1 MSYII
6 SSGWWC
12 DRTQVHPGSRR
23 NASDNR
29 IRSREFFD
37 VWYDCIKTYTSPEK
51 IIVIDSASPIKPKT
65 RQDVEFVSL
74 KRNFLHAEGCET
86 RLTGWTRAFLTG
98 AFYALMNDTDYS
110 VFVEQDCAVVG
121 GGIVEQA
128 IAEMEGRGK
137 KISYGKLDGMGSY
150 IEQSFVIIKND
161 YILEFIEHYLAI
173 PKTDNV
179 FDGMSPEIKFRTIN
193 EKDTFWY
200 PLPFGYGRNRPI
212 NFQDATFYA
221 QQMTTDELRRLHDI
235 TQFASIGRLLAKE
248 S

>member
-1 MSYII
+1 M
-6 SSGWWC
+6 
-12 DRTQVHPGSRR
+12 D
-23 NASDNR
+23 
-29 IRSREFFD
+29 
-37 VWYDCIKTYTSPEK
+37 
-51 IIVIDSASPIKPKT
+51 
-65 RQDVEFVSL
+65 
-74 KRNFLHAEGCET
+74 EGFPDGCV
-86 RLTGWTRAFLTG
+86 L
-98 AFYALMNDTDYS
+98 ALMNDTDYS

-128 IAEMEGRGK
+128 IAEMEGAGK